1 MRVLGFYASVLH
13 VSVNG
18 AKEDGFLPDY
28 IVVRCGFESAPK
40 ALNFYV
46 SEAFLW
52 VCNLCGRTRLHRAYY
67 VLSLKTSL
75 SIHSYSHCQVDRAQE
90 CARVGLHNHR

>member
-18 AKEDGFLPDY
+18 ANEDGFVVGS

-40 ALNFYV
+40 ALNFLRQQKNLSPR
-46 SEAFLW
+46 SEKI
-52 VCNLCGRTRLHRAYY
+52 VRICNLCARTRLH
-67 VLSLKTSL
+67 
-75 SIHSYSHCQVDRAQE
+75 
-90 CARVGLHNHR
+90 